1 MARSSDHVPS
11 PDIRKALKES
21 HLTYVLDESPGISR
35 VRNGHGFTY
44 RSASGRTI
52 HQEATLDRI
61 RKLAIPPAWEDV
73 WISPKPRGHI
83 QAVGRDARGR
93 KQYKYHAEWRIARDH
108 SKYHHVIDFARALPK
123 IRQVTSRH
131 LRKKG
136 LPREKVLAAVV
147 QVMEKT
153 LIRVGNDE
161 YAKANHSFG
170 LTTLR
175 NRHAKVRAKKVTFVF
190 HGKSGVEHE
199 IDLKD
204 PKLAAIVRKCQHLPN
219 HDLFNYVDPE
229 GTVHDITST
238 DVNEYLK
245 QITGKPF
252 TAKDFRTW
260 AGTVLAAKALTEME
274 AGGTNKTIKRNMIAA
289 IETVAER
296 LGNTKAVCRKC
307 YIHPAVLEAYIDGD
321 LAQRLKG
328 RVRAELKIAKKHALD
343 EDEAAVLRMLEKGL

>member
-1 MARSSDHVPS
+1 M
-11 PDIRKALKES
+11 K
-21 HLTYVLDESPGISR
+21 
-35 VRNGHGFTY
+35 NGSGFSY
-44 RSASGRTI
+44 RSPRGKMIRD
-52 HQEATLDRI
+52 EATLERI
-61 RKLAIPPAWEDV
+61 RKIVIPPAWTDV

-93 KQYKYHAEWRIARDH
+93 KQYKYHADWRTVRDDG
-108 SKYHHVIDFARALPK
+108 KYEHVIEFARALPK
-123 IRQVTSRH
+123 IRKVTASH

-147 QVMEKT
+147 QMMEKT

-161 YAKANHSFG
+161 YAKTNNSFG

-175 NRHAKVRAKKVTFVF
+175 NKHAKVRAKKVIFTFK
-190 HGKSGVEHE
+190 GKSGVEHE

-204 PKLAAIVRKCQHLPN
+204 ARLAEIVKKCQELPN
-219 HDLFNYVDPE
+219 HDLFNYVDDD
-229 GTVHDITST
+229 GKVVDIGSS
-238 DVNEYLK
+238 DVNDYLR
-245 QITGKPF
+245 QITGKDF

-260 AGTVLAAKALTEME
+260 AGTVLAAKALKEME
-274 AGGTNKTIKRNMIAA
+274 AATSKTAIKKNMVAA
-289 IETVAER
+289 IEKVAER

-321 LAQRLKG
+321 LAERLKG

-343 EDEAAVLRMLEKGL
+343 EDEASVLRMLEKGL